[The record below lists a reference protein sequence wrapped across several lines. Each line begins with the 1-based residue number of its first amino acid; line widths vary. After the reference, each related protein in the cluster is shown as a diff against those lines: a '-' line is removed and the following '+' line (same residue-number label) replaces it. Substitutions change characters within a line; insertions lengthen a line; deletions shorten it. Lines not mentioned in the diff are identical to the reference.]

1 MKRIQKACL
10 TQTVIFSNH
19 NGETTAYA
27 RKLIEEEYKKY
38 IKKLD
43 VSRTKYQLFYT
54 NDRVP
59 LKDLNLI
66 QIIHNRRIIVLLFDL
81 NDDRTIIILML

>member
-27 RKLIEEEYKKY
+27 HKLIEEEYKKY
-38 IKKLD
+38 IKKF
-43 VSRTKYQLFYT
+43 RC
-54 NDRVP
+54 
-59 LKDLNLI
+59 I
-66 QIIHNRRIIVLLFDL
+66 QN
-81 NDDRTIIILML
+81 

>member
-10 TQTVIFSNH
+10 TQTVVFSNH

-27 RKLIEEEYKKY
+27 RKLIEEEYEKY

-43 VSRTKYQLFYT
+43 VSSRKSSSERQSSESWNECETRRQ
-54 NDRVP
+54 
-59 LKDLNLI
+59 
-66 QIIHNRRIIVLLFDL
+66 NRYPVWK
-81 NDDRTIIILML
+81 

>member
-27 RKLIEEEYKKY
+27 RKLIEEEYYSRSKTIY
-38 IKKLD
+38 I
-43 VSRTKYQLFYT
+43 Q
-54 NDRVP
+54 
-59 LKDLNLI
+59 
-66 QIIHNRRIIVLLFDL
+66 
-81 NDDRTIIILML
+81 

>member
-1 MKRIQKACL
+1 MKRIQKAYL

-43 VSRTKYQLFYT
+43 VSRTKYQLLSEHKN
-54 NDRVP
+54 NDGSIVIEIKKQYNNSP
-59 LKDLNLI
+59 VGDYLN
-66 QIIHNRRIIVLLFDL
+66 QV
-81 NDDRTIIILML
+81 

>member
-27 RKLIEEEYKKY
+27 RKLIEEEYKAV
-38 IKKLD
+38 ILSGD
-43 VSRTKYQLFYT
+43 
-54 NDRVP
+54 
-59 LKDLNLI
+59 KDI
-66 QIIHNRRIIVLLFDL
+66 FD
-81 NDDRTIIILML
+81 

>member
-10 TQTVIFSNH
+10 TQTVIFS
-19 NGETTAYA
+19 AYA

-43 VSRTKYQLFYT
+43 VSRTKYQL
-54 NDRVP
+54 
-59 LKDLNLI
+59 LSEHK
-66 QIIHNRRIIVLLFDL
+66 
-81 NDDRTIIILML
+81 NDDGSIVIEIKKQYNNSPVGDYLNQV

>member
-10 TQTVIFSNH
+10 TQTVVFSNH

-27 RKLIEEEYKKY
+27 RKLIEEEYEKY

-43 VSRTKYQLFYT
+43 VSRTKYQL
-54 NDRVP
+54 
-59 LKDLNLI
+59 LSE
-66 QIIHNRRIIVLLFDL
+66 
-81 NDDRTIIILML
+81 

>member
-43 VSRTKYQLFYT
+43 VSRTKYQLFI
-54 NDRVP
+54 RA
-59 LKDLNLI
+59 
-66 QIIHNRRIIVLLFDL
+66 
-81 NDDRTIIILML
+81 